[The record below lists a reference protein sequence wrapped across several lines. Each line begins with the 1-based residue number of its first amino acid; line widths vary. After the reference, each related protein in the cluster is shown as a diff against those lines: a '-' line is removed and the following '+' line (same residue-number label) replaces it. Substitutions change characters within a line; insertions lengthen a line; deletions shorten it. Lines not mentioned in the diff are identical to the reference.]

1 MFGYTIKT
9 EKQYEREVIAKRSRR
24 WLDDELILARARA
37 INAHRR
43 RARVHAGTHTR
54 IPAGERGQY

>member
-43 RARVHAGTHTR
+43 RAQVRTHAGTR
-54 IPAGERGQY
+54 IPASERGQY

>member
-9 EKQYEREVIAKRSRR
+9 EKQYEQQVIAKRSRH
-24 WLDDELILARARA
+24 WLDEEVILARARA
-37 INAHRR
+37 INAARR
-43 RARVHAGTHTR
+43 RASVRVAAGTR